1 MALGATWV
9 AGFVDATGWMLL
21 SHIYTSNMTGN
32 TIQVSLHWADRTWS
46 GVLQRGW
53 PIAMFVA
60 GLALAGIATE
70 ACVRRGLNSFSA
82 INLGTEAV
90 LIGCFIPFAAPALHN
105 GEIQGTSFWYFNFLV
120 ALLALAM
127 GIQNQTV
134 TKIGPL
140 SFRTT
145 HVTGMLSHLGTDV
158 AEYFFWAYDRLRSK
172 TSSPAAFVRDSL
184 HRTEFRGLS
193 LHAGLWTSFAAGSIA
208 AVYSHRRWGV
218 SGLAAPVSL
227 LVVMVIIDLIRP
239 IAASA
244 EAQQL
249 RKESTDSRTPSAA

>member
-32 TIQVSLHWADRTWS
+32 TIQMTLHWTDRNWS

-60 GLALAGIATE
+60 GLILAGIATE

-82 INLGTEAV
+82 INLGTEAL
-90 LIGCFIPFAAPALHN
+90 LIACFIPLAAPALHN
-105 GEIQGTSFWYFNFLV
+105 GEIQAGSFWHFNFLV
-120 ALLALAM
+120 ALLAVAM

-134 TKIGPL
+134 TKIGSL

-145 HVTGMLSHLGTDV
+145 HVTGILAHLGAAV
-158 AEYFFWAYDRLRSK
+158 VEYFFWAYDRLRSK
-172 TSSPAAFVRDSL
+172 TASPAAFVRESL
-184 HRTEFRGLS
+184 HRTEFRRLS
-193 LHAGLWTSFAAGSIA
+193 LHAGLWVAFAIGAIA
-208 AVYSHRRWGV
+208 AVLSHRRWGV
-218 SGLAAPVSL
+218 LGLAAPVSL
-227 LVVMVIIDLIRP
+227 LVVMVLIDLIRP

-244 EAQQL
+244 EAQQM
-249 RKESTDSRTPSAA
+249 RKESTDGRTSFAA